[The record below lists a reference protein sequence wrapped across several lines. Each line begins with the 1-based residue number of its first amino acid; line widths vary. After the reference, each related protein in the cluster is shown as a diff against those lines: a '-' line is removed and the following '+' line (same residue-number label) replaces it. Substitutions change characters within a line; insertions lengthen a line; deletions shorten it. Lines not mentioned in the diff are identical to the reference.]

1 MKHYLLIALALLSS
15 WGFSQNAEVPLPK
28 GLTEQERQEL
38 STYSFSSEGVRGTT
52 TPPQGNLRLMAEWEE
67 TDYLLVAWVNNY
79 ANTITA
85 IVEAAVEECKV
96 LMVVRPNDYNT
107 MITTLA
113 NAGISMDSIE
123 VIQRNVNSVWIRDY
137 AANPVYK
144 DWNDSLI
151 LVDWIYNRPR
161 PDDNSVSTAHSDY
174 LNIPLYQMTVAPTD
188 VVATGGNYMGDG
200 FSNAFSSNLILDEN
214 GPGNG
219 FGVTAKSEQDL
230 DQIYQNFM
238 GIDTYIKMTNLPYDD
253 IHHIDMHMKLLDEE
267 TLLVSEYP
275 AGVADGPQIEANL
288 QYVLSN
294 FTSTYGTPYRVIR
307 IPSPPSTG
315 GLYPDNGGYY
325 RTYANQVFVNNTVI
339 VPFYREEWDTI
350 AQRILEEAMPG
361 YNIVGVN
368 VDAASGEQLIAASGA
383 IHCITH
389 SIGVQDPLI
398 ISHQRLEDTNDNLND
413 YVVHAYISHRSDIQ
427 SARLYYKIGAT
438 GTYQQV
444 TMTNVAGED
453 WQGLIPA
460 QQGEVDIYYYIKA
473 TANSGK
479 TGNRP
484 MPAPDGYWKFTVFG
498 DGTANTD
505 EFEIDVPAI
514 YPNPAS
520 ATTVIPFDGKLGEFG
535 KIELIDASG
544 RIVKTIHEGAF
555 ELGAHNFFIDAS
567 AFASGSYTV
576 KYRSNYRVSNQ
587 RIIIL

>member
-1 MKHYLLIALALLSS
+1 
-15 WGFSQNAEVPLPK
+15 
-28 GLTEQERQEL
+28 
-38 STYSFSSEGVRGTT
+38 
-52 TPPQGNLRLMAEWEE
+52 
-67 TDYLLVAWVNNY
+67 
-79 ANTITA
+79 
-85 IVEAAVEECKV
+85 
-96 LMVVRPNDYNT
+96 
-107 MITTLA
+107 
-113 NAGISMDSIE
+113 
-123 VIQRNVNSVWIRDY
+123 
-137 AANPVYK
+137 
-144 DWNDSLI
+144 
-151 LVDWIYNRPR
+151 
-161 PDDNSVSTAHSDY
+161 
-174 LNIPLYQMTVAPTD
+174 
-188 VVATGGNYMGDG
+188 
-200 FSNAFSSNLILDEN
+200 
-214 GPGNG
+214 
-219 FGVTAKSEQDL
+219 
-230 DQIYQNFM
+230 M
-238 GIDTYIKMTNLPYDD
+238 GIDTYIKMTNLPFDD

-275 AGVADGPQIEANL
+275 EGVADGPQIEANL

-315 GLYPDNGGYY
+315 GLYPDNGGHY

-368 VDAASGEQLIAASGA
+368 VDAASGEQLIAAGGA

-413 YVVHAYISHRSDIQ
+413 YVVNAYISHRSDIQ
-427 SARLYYKIGAT
+427 SASLYYKVGAA

-444 TMTNVAGED
+444 AMTNLTGED

-460 QQGEVDIYYYIKA
+460 QQGEVDIYYYIQA

-505 EFEIDVPAI
+505 EFEIDIPAI

-520 ATTVIPFDGKLGEFG
+520 AITVIPFDGKLGEFG

-544 RIVKTIHEGAF
+544 RIVKTIHDGTF
-555 ELGAHNFFIDAS
+555 EFGMQNFFIDAS
-567 AFASGSYTV
+567 DFASGSYTV
-576 KYRSNYRVSNQ
+576 KYQSNYRISNQ

>member
-1 MKHYLLIALALLSS
+1 MKHYLLIALVFLAS
-15 WGFSQNAEVPLPK
+15 WGFSQNTEVPLPK

-96 LMVVRPNDYNT
+96 LMVVRPNNYNT

-161 PDDNSVSTAHSDY
+161 PEDNTVSTAHSDY
-174 LNIPLYQMTVAPTD
+174 LNIPLYQMTVTPSD

-200 FSNAFSSNLILDEN
+200 FSTAFSSNLILDEN
-214 GPGNG
+214 GPANG
-219 FGVTAKSEQDL
+219 FGVTVKSEEDI

-275 AGVADGPQIEANL
+275 EGVADGPQIEANL

-307 IPSPPSTG
+307 IPSPPSVS
-315 GLYPDNGGYY
+315 GLYPDNNGYY

-368 VDAASGEQLIAASGA
+368 VDAASGEQLIAAGGA

-398 ISHQRLEDTNDNLND
+398 ISHQRLDDTNDNLND
-413 YVVHAYISHRSDIQ
+413 YVVNAYISHRSAIQ
-427 SARLYYKIGAT
+427 SARLYYKVGAA
-438 GTYQQV
+438 GTYQEV
-444 TMTNVAGED
+444 AMTNIAGED

-460 QQGEVDIYYYIKA
+460 QQGEVDIYYYIQA

-484 MPAPDGYWKFTVFG
+484 MPAPDGYWKFTVFQG
-498 DGTANTD
+498 GTASTNV
-505 EFEIDVPAI
+505 FEVNVPAI

-520 ATTVIPFDGKLGEFG
+520 AITVIPFDGKSGEFG

-544 RIVKTIHEGAF
+544 RSVKTIHDGAF

-567 AFASGSYTV
+567 AFASGSYIV
-576 KYRSNYRVSNQ
+576 KYQSNYRVFNQ

>member
-1 MKHYLLIALALLSS
+1 MKQYILSTFVLLASL
-15 WGFSQNAEVPLPK
+15 GFTQNSEVPLPK
-28 GLTEQERQEL
+28 GLTEQERLEL
-38 STYSFSSEGVRGTT
+38 STYSFSTSEERGITT
-52 TPPQGNLRLMAEWEE
+52 APEGNLRLMAEWEE
-67 TDYLLVAWVNNY
+67 TDYLLIAWVNNF
-79 ANTITA
+79 ANTISGIIA
-85 IVEAAVEECKV
+85 AAVQECKV
-96 LMVVRPNDYNT
+96 LIVVRPQNYNG
-107 MITTLA
+107 MLTTLA
-113 NAGISMDSIE
+113 NKGISMDSIE
-123 VIQRNVNSVWIRDY
+123 VIQRNINSIWIRDY

-144 DWNDSLI
+144 NWNDSLI

-161 PDDNSVSTAHSDY
+161 PDDNTVSTAHSNH
-174 LNIPLYQMTVAPTD
+174 LNIPLYQLTAAPTD
-188 VVATGGNYMGDG
+188 VVGTGGNYMGDG
-200 FSNAFSSNLILDEN
+200 FSTAFSSNLILDEN

-219 FGVTAKSEQDL
+219 FGVTPKSEEDL

-275 AGVADGPQIEANL
+275 EGVADGPQIEANL

-307 IPSPPSTG
+307 IPSPPSVS
-315 GLYPDNGGYY
+315 GLYPDNGGHY

-368 VDAASGEQLIAASGA
+368 VDGAFGEQLIAGGGA

-427 SARLYYKIGAT
+427 SASLYYKIGAA

-444 TMTNVAGED
+444 AMTNVAGED

-460 QQGEVDIYYYIKA
+460 QQGEVDIYYYIQA

-498 DGTANTD
+498 DGTTGLI
-505 EFEIDVPAI
+505 EEKIEQLEI

-520 ATTVIPFDGKLGEFG
+520 AITVIPVDGVLGETG
-535 KIELIDASG
+535 KIQLFDASG
-544 RIVKTIHEGAF
+544 RMVKTIHEGSF
-555 ELGAHNFFIDAS
+555 ELGLKNHFIDAS
-567 AFASGSYTV
+567 SYASGTYTV
-576 KYRSNYRVSNQ
+576 RILSNHRSQAQKLLIY
-587 RIIIL
+587 